1 MNILLL
7 GANGQVGWELQ
18 RSLAPLANVSNSVLA
33 CARTPLPGTGTHALD
48 ITESD
53 ALVAIIRTHKPS
65 LIVNAAAYTAVDK
78 AQTEQAAAFAANA
91 TAPGV
96 MAAEAKALGAMLVH
110 YSTDYVFD
118 GTKQGAYVET
128 DAPNPQSAYGASKLA
143 GEQAIVASG
152 ADALILRLSWVFG
165 VHGNNFPKT
174 MLRLARERD
183 ALKVVADQHGR
194 PTPAELAADITV
206 RMAAASHMRPKG
218 AQIVHLAAAGP
229 TTWHAFAQQA
239 IEMAHTQNLPGL
251 KVTAGQVEAITT
263 AQYPTPA
270 TRPAN
275 SILDT
280 TKLEQRLG
288 NALPHWHGYLETL
301 VVGEAARLKNS

>member
-18 RSLAPLANVSNSVLA
+18 RSLAPLGHVTA
-33 CARTPLPGTGTHALD
+33 CARSPQPGIAQRALD
-48 ITESD
+48 ITDTD
-53 ALVAIIRTHKPS
+53 ALVSAIAALKPV

-78 AQTEQAAAFAANA
+78 AQSESDAAFAANA
-91 TAPGV
+91 TAPEIL
-96 MAAEAKALGAMLVH
+96 AQQAKALGALLVH

-118 GTKQGAYVET
+118 GTKPSAYVET
-128 DAPNPQSAYGASKLA
+128 DATHPQSIYGASKLA
-143 GEQAIVASG
+143 GEHAIAASG

-194 PTPAELAADITV
+194 PTPAAFAADITAYCV
-206 RMAAASHMRPKG
+206 QALATEREG
-218 AQIVHLAAAGP
+218 TQIYHLAASGA
-229 TTWHAFAQQA
+229 TTWHAFAA
-239 IEMAHTQNLPGL
+239 RTIALGHTQDSTRF
-251 KVTAGQVEAITT
+251 KVAAENIEAIST

-270 TRPAN
+270 KRPAN
-275 SILDT
+275 SVLDT
-280 TKLEQRLG
+280 GKLERRFSVT
-288 NALPHWHGYLETL
+288 LPHWDAYLAQLVRADLANAAVQHG
-301 VVGEAARLKNS
+301 